1 MKLQAVQQHLSPGQF
16 ASLEAALLQRQRMVE
31 QALQAQLGEQGR
43 VEHAREQLLQ
53 DADGEHAHAID
64 REVDLA
70 RSDANLEALRQVN
83 AALQRLRGAEFG
95 LCSDC
100 GAAIAFERLSANP
113 EVLRCITCQTAI
125 EHGQAGTRRQL

>member
-1 MKLQAVQQHLSPGQF
+1 MKLQAVQQDLTPGQY
-16 ASLEAALLQRQRMVE
+16 AVLEAALLQRQGSLE
-31 QALQAQLGEQGR
+31 QELQTQLGEQGR

-53 DADGEHAHAID
+53 DADGEHAHATD

-83 AALQRLRGAEFG
+83 AALQRLRDAEFG

-100 GAAIAFERLSANP
+100 GAAIAFERLNANP
-113 EVLRCITCQTAI
+113 EVLRCITCQAAK
-125 EHGQAGTRRQL
+125 EHGRSGTAHRL